1 MDFGTFQHMK
11 IGNTE
16 YVAGSNPIIY
26 FDNVYFVNTST
37 STNTDV
43 TFEVDTTKSSQ
54 DYSGYIINFS

>member
-16 YVAGSNPIIY
+16 YVAGGSNPILY
-26 FDNVYFVNTST
+26 TDNVYFVNTST

-43 TFEVDTTKSSQ
+43 TFEVDTKQ
-54 DYSGYIINFS
+54 VLIKR